1 MNKNILYITFV
12 DFEEQKSGSSV
23 RPKKMYDAFIKIG
36 ARVKL
41 LEGQQ
46 NRKYER
52 WKRVIKYFKEIKK
65 NNYDACYIE
74 PPSGPIFN
82 LCDHLLMLYISKIKK
97 IPVGLF
103 YRDAFWK
110 LSEHYSY
117 KGLKAKIIVLMHKFD
132 WRIIKFV
139 SKVIYFPSESFARY
153 FECENKVILMPGAE
167 VIEDLAI
174 GADNSFIYVG
184 GVEGLYGS
192 NLLLDSFK
200 MAYEKNNSL
209 KLNLVC
215 RQENDVIRAYKNED
229 WLNLFVGKSGRKE
242 LKEIYDVSKY
252 SIIPIIPGKYSNLAV
267 PIKLFEYISY
277 EKPIVSTNCLE
288 IEKIIT
294 KYNIG
299 KIANAD
305 KNSLSEAI
313 ISMASNTEK
322 YCKYKEN
329 IKSKVLKNELWE
341 DRVRLVIK
349 TLID

>member
-23 RPKKMYDAFIKIG
+23 RPKKIYDAFNKIG
-36 ARVKL
+36 VKIKL

-46 NRKYER
+46 NRKFDR

-82 LCDHLLMLYISKIKK
+82 FCDHLLMLYISKVKK
-97 IPVGLF
+97 IPLGLF

-110 LSEHYSY
+110 LSEHYSS
-117 KGLKAKIIVLMHKFD
+117 KGLKAKIIILMHKFD
-132 WRIIKFV
+132 WGIIKFV
-139 SKVIYFPSESFARY
+139 SKVIYFPSESFANH
-153 FECENKVILMPGAE
+153 FECENKVILMPGAQ
-167 VIEDLAI
+167 VIENLAT
-174 GADNSFIYVG
+174 GEENAFIYVG

-200 MAYEKNNSL
+200 LAYEKNKLL

-215 RQENDVIRAYKNED
+215 REENDVIRSYKNEE
-229 WLNLFVGKSGRKE
+229 WLNLFVGKSGSKE
-242 LKEIYDVSKY
+242 LKEIYDRSKY
-252 SIIPIIPGKYSNLAV
+252 SIIPIIPAVYSNLAV

-288 IEKIIT
+288 IEKIIK

-299 KIANAD
+299 KIASAE
-305 KNSLSEAI
+305 KESLSEAI
-313 ISMASNTEK
+313 LNMAQESEEYNQ
-322 YCKYKEN
+322 YKEN
-329 IKSKVLKNELWE
+329 IRNDVLSKELWE
-341 DRVRLVIK
+341 NRVLLILD
-349 TLID
+349 TLLD

>member
-12 DFEEQKSGSSV
+12 DFNEQKSGSSV
-23 RPKKMYDAFIKIG
+23 RPKKMYDAFNNIGVKI
-36 ARVKL
+36 KL

-46 NRKYER
+46 NRKLER

-82 LCDHLLMLYISKIKK
+82 FCDHLLMLYISKIRK
-97 IPVGLF
+97 IPVGVF

-110 LSEHYSY
+110 LSEYYSK
-117 KGLKAKIIVLMHKFD
+117 KGLKTKIIILMHKFD

-139 SKVIYFPSESFARY
+139 SKVIYFPSESFANY
-153 FECENKVILMPGAE
+153 FECKNKVILMPGAE

-174 GADNSFIYVG
+174 GEDNSFIYVG
-184 GVEGLYGS
+184 GIDGLYGS

-200 MAYEKNNSL
+200 LAYEKNNL
-209 KLNLVC
+209 IKLNLVC
-215 RQENDVIRAYKNED
+215 REENDVIRAYKSEK
-229 WLNLFVGKSGRKE
+229 WLNLFVGKSGSKE
-242 LKEIYDVSKY
+242 LKEIYDISKY
-252 SIIPIIPGKYSNLAV
+252 SIISLIPGSYSNLAV

-288 IEKIIT
+288 VEKIIT

-299 KIANAD
+299 KIARAD
-305 KNSLSEAI
+305 KDSLSEAI
-313 ISMASNTEK
+313 VSMASNTGE
-322 YCKYKEN
+322 YHKYKDN

-341 DRVRLVIK
+341 NRVNVVMK
-349 TLID
+349 TLLD